1 MKNFK
6 KGFYIQTMKSWNV
19 QKNADY
25 ISICVSEDINSD
37 WAEEYCILGLY
48 IVDVWGHLNFLTH
61 EGESSKQYS

>member
-1 MKNFK
+1 MASI
-6 KGFYIQTMKSWNV
+6 YRLWNHEMYK
-19 QKNADY
+19 KNADY

-48 IVDVWGHLNFLTH
+48 IVDVWGLLNFLTH